1 MSLDEMDFEQEL
13 KNALAR
19 KEPAK
24 GFAERVIRQVEPLKP
39 AERPPRS
46 FVMRLPRWAPPLA
59 VAASLMCGVFGVVR
73 YEEYRKGQQ
82 AKQQLML
89 ALRITAH
96 TLGTVERKL
105 KE

>member
-39 AERPPRS
+39 AHRPNRAP
-46 FVMRLPRWAPPLA
+46 VMKLRRWAPLA

-73 YEEYRKGQQ
+73 YEEYRKAQH
-82 AKQQLML
+82 AKDQLML

-96 TLGTVERKL
+96 TIGTVERKL
-105 KE
+105 RE